1 MAVQKFPGKYSS
13 LSKICKLVGKC
24 AKDAGLDDKDTYS
37 VQLAVD
43 EACSNIIEHGYGGE
57 GIGDIEF
64 NCEKT
69 DDGLIVTIRDES
81 KKFNP
86 GNITKPDINIPL
98 EKLSIRGA
106 GLFLIHSM
114 MDEVD
119 FKFNGGGNVLR
130 MKKKKSGS

>member
-1 MAVQKFPGKYSS
+1 M
-13 LSKICKLVGKC
+13 GKC
-24 AKDAGLDDKDTYS
+24 AQDAGLDDQETYS

-43 EACSNIIEHGYGGE
+43 EACTNIIEHGYGGE

-64 NCEKT
+64 SCEKT
-69 DDGLIVTIRDES
+69 DDGLMVMIRDES

-86 GNITKPDINIPL
+86 GEVSKPKIGTPL
-98 EKLSIRGA
+98 EELSLRGA
-106 GLFLIHSM
+106 GLFLMHSM

-119 FKFNGGGNVLR
+119 FSFNCGGTVLR